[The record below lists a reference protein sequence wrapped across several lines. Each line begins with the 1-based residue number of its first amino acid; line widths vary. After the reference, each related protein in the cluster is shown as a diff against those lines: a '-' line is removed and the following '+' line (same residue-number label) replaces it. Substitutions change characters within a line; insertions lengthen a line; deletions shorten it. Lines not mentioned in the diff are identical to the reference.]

1 MNKETFIKCMQ
12 QIQNFHS
19 QQETLSDVIEK
30 LSDGYCVFTM
40 GNQLVDIILDL
51 INKNLNIEDNLLLGW
66 WLYEDVDKIIYDER
80 RAISVKTLD
89 ELYNYIIQ
97 SYN

>member
-1 MNKETFIKCMQ
+1 MNKETFVKCMQ
-12 QIQNFHS
+12 QIQNFYS
-19 QQETLSDVIEK
+19 QQEILSDAIEK
-30 LSDGYCVFTM
+30 ISDGYCVFTI

-51 INKNLNIEDNLLLGW
+51 INKNLNIKDDLLLGW

-97 SYN
+97 AYN